1 MNASDILRKLTSRKL
16 WAAAVGVASG
26 LSIVFGLDGEVIT
39 TVAGAVVST
48 ASVVSYIVTEGRID
62 AAAVKDAIEDI
73 QQAGDV
79 IAASP
84 DTLSN
89 AKALPGGDK

>member
-1 MNASDILRKLTSRKL
+1 MKASDILRKLTSRKL

-26 LSIVFGLDGEVIT
+26 LSIVFGLEGEVIT

-48 ASVVSYIVTEGRID
+48 VSVVSYIVTEGRID

>member
-39 TVAGAVVST
+39 TVAGAVVSA
-48 ASVVSYIVTEGRID
+48 ASVVSYIMAEGRID

-73 QQAGDV
+73 QKAGDV

-84 DTLSN
+84 DEKFLKEAN
-89 AKALPGGDK
+89 QK